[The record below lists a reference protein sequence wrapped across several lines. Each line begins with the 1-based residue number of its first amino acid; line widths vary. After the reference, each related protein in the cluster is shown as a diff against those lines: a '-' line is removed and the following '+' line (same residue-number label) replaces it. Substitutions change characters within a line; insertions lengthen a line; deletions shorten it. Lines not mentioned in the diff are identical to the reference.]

1 MDPDAEDHEE
11 KIEDLESKPGNQK
24 AKKLKVGTWKGFGFD
39 DSLVRGIT
47 KQGFKQ
53 PTPVQR
59 LTIPLILQ
67 GHDCVAMARTGSG
80 KTAAFLIPMIQRLRE
95 HSARVRQSFSVE

>member
-1 MDPDAEDHEE
+1 MEPGED
-11 KIEDLESKPGNQK
+11 IEDEELDNNTEENEIKTGNIK
-24 AKKLKVGTWKGFGFD
+24 SKKLKVGTWKGFGFENN
-39 DSLVRGIT
+39 LLKGIT

-53 PTPVQR
+53 PTPIQR

-95 HSARVRQSFSVE
+95 HSPRVCD